1 MTKIILVDDHKA
13 LRAGLALLLKDL
25 GFEVIGQASNGIEF
39 MQMLETCKPD
49 VVLMDINMPEM
60 NGIEATKNGIQK
72 YPDLK
77 ILILSMFN
85 DEQYYNELINIGAKG
100 FIQKESDHDEVYKAI
115 TAIENGKLYFSQEL
129 LLNIIKKNNEIDR
142 LELKPRD
149 KEVLYWLCKGL
160 SSPEIGEKLLIGLR
174 TVEKIRS
181 ELLQRTK
188 TNNSIS
194 LAMFAVKNRLIE
206 L

>member
-39 MQMLETCKPD
+39 MQLLETCKPD
-49 VVLMDINMPEM
+49 VVLMDINMPQM

-85 DEQYYNELINIGAKG
+85 DEQYYNDLINIGAKG

-160 SSPEIGEKLLIGLR
+160 SSTEIGEKLLIGLR

-194 LAMFAVKNRLIE
+194 LALYAVKNRLI
-206 L
+206 